1 MLLLLLLL
9 LLLLVVG
16 RAAAFVGRRSPRGG
30 RAKGVPAAKEGKWA
44 GSTWTNTKNAARIS
58 STCLGARQGAVVV
71 VVVEEEEG
79 RLEEQ
84 DVGMV
89 TKSSLASAPSLFV
102 RAAGF

>member
-1 MLLLLLLL
+1 M
-9 LLLLVVG
+9 
-16 RAAAFVGRRSPRGG
+16 
-30 RAKGVPAAKEGKWA
+30 PAAKEGKWA

-89 TKSSLASAPSLFV
+89 TKSSLPPRCLCV
-102 RAAGF
+102 RQVSDTEFWAVAGMGGCGGKGGTW